1 MTDDMVTTTRG
12 PMRKD
17 ALDHRAYSEEHEGGT
32 VHATEYWLDGEMIH
46 RSVEIV
52 LKGKE
57 FSFEGG
63 FGNG

>member
-12 PMRKD
+12 PMRKAD
-17 ALDHRAYSEEHEGGT
+17 LDHRAYSEEHEGGT